1 MATQG
6 YWKSGAVDSP
16 PDTSSLTSKGYPTS
30 GNPKTGTP
38 ATKPGAAWYYLMDQM
53 RNTVIDAAGLTLAE
67 PPSPTQF
74 LEALQSLKW
83 LLEGSVDG
91 KFLKDASI
99 LEAKLA
105 DKAISTRCLADAA
118 VTAAKLAAGAVT
130 AEKVAAN
137 AIAGAALQNA
147 QITFAKLAASIIATE
162 AQVTEGTAKD
172 VLMTPF
178 LTRRMV
184 EAFIPPS
191 VPSGTIIHYA
201 GRTVPSGWLIAN
213 GGAVSRTTYA
223 NLFSAIGTTYGTGDG
238 SSTFNLPNLN
248 GRFLECTTST
258 SEVGTYKNAG
268 LPNISGEFGYMRND
282 EGMYKYA
289 TGAFSTAG
297 AGNGYTGSNVTHG
310 FKWIFNAGESN
321 SIYGRSSIVQPSAL
335 ATLVLIKT

>member
-118 VTAAKLAAGAVT
+118 VTA
-130 AEKVAAN
+130 EKVAAN

-238 SSTFNLPNLN
+238 SSTFNLPNLK

-258 SEVGTYKNAG
+258 SEVGTYKKAG
-268 LPNISGEFGYMRND
+268 LPNI
-282 EGMYKYA
+282 
-289 TGAFSTAG
+289 
-297 AGNGYTGSNVTHG
+297 TGSFTSHGNTGSMVTTGPFTNGGPRIH
-310 FKWIFNAGESN
+310 SN
-321 SIYGRSSIVQPSAL
+321 SGGAEDGRTVYMDANRCSSLYGTTGTVQPAAML
-335 ATLVLIKT
+335 TLVLIKT

>member
-238 SSTFNLPNLN
+238 SSTFNLPNLK

-268 LPNISGEFGYMRND
+268 LPNITGYFSNNGDGRFENSSGSFTNNTSVTCSHSGNNVN
-282 EGMYKYA
+282 EGR
-289 TGAFSTAG
+289 GFDFSA
-297 AGNGYTGSNVTHG
+297 SKSSS
-310 FKWIFNAGESN
+310 F
-321 SIYGRSSIVQPSAL
+321 YGQSSTVKPPAMSA
-335 ATLVLIKT
+335 LVLIKF

>member
-238 SSTFNLPNLN
+238 SSTFNLPNLK

-258 SEVGTYKNAG
+258 SEVGTYKKAG
-268 LPNISGEFGYMRND
+268 LPNITGYFSNNGDGRFENSSGSFTNNTSVTCSHSGNNAN
-282 EGMYKYA
+282 EGR
-289 TGAFSTAG
+289 GFDFSA
-297 AGNGYTGSNVTHG
+297 SKSSS
-310 FKWIFNAGESN
+310 F
-321 SIYGRSSIVQPSAL
+321 YGQSSTVKPPAMSA
-335 ATLVLIKT
+335 LVLIKF